1 MLMISRDDISVFWN
15 ITFLTDSISGLSDL
29 GGGPVGAGEAM
40 ALPNFNRSVNP
51 ISTKRADYTYHI
63 KLALPS

>member
-29 GGGPVGAGEAM
+29 RGGPVGAGGAM
-40 ALPNFNRSVNP
+40 APPNFNR
-51 ISTKRADYTYHI
+51 
-63 KLALPS
+63 